1 MQNVAEK
8 LEAGSVSLQDFR
20 QQDPEFQELMLNII
34 SIHVASEMYGADC
47 FEPSI
52 LKAPTAEFKM
62 RMAKTVMEEYGHHL
76 RFRQLMEELDLDWE
90 EYARRKGHLT
100 TFDTPVDTWAD
111 QVVFLALVDRAA
123 AHQFRHFVNSPY
135 QPFQKACQETLKEE
149 YGHVG
154 LGMDGVKHLLQTE
167 EGRAQVEA
175 AVKIWLPVGLQSFGG
190 DGSKR
195 NEAYRRWCIKQDTN
209 ENMRLAYFQ
218 QVRNIIT
225 QDWGIDIP
233 EDMNEVWRSDGDDT
247 ERAY

>member
-8 LEAGSVSLQDFR
+8 LEAGSVSAQDFR
-20 QQDPEFQELMLNII
+20 RQDPEFQELMLNII
-34 SIHVASEMYGADC
+34 SIHVASELYGADC
-47 FEPSI
+47 FERSI
-52 LKAPTAEFKM
+52 LRGPTPEFKM

-76 RFRQLMEELDLDWE
+76 RFRSLMEELDLDWE

-100 TFDTPVDTWAD
+100 TFDTPIDSWAD

-154 LGMDGVKHLLQTE
+154 LGMDGVKQLLETE
-167 EGRAQVEA
+167 AGRAEVKA
-175 AVKIWLPVGLQSFGG
+175 AVDKWLPVGLQSFGG

-195 NEAYRRWCIKQDTN
+195 NAAYRRWGIKQDTN

-225 QDWGIDIP
+225 QDWGIDVP
-233 EDMNEVWRSDGDDT
+233 EDMNEIWRSDGDDT

>member
-34 SIHVASEMYGADC
+34 SIHVASELYGADC

-76 RFRQLMEELDLDWE
+76 RFRGLMEELDLDWE

-175 AVKIWLPVGLQSFGG
+175 AVKKWLPV
-190 DGSKR
+190 
-195 NEAYRRWCIKQDTN
+195 
-209 ENMRLAYFQ
+209 
-218 QVRNIIT
+218 
-225 QDWGIDIP
+225 
-233 EDMNEVWRSDGDDT
+233 
-247 ERAY
+247 